1 MALGSQLG
9 GAAQLLFS
17 PSPTPHVL
25 FPIVLK
31 LMAHESPQL
40 RDENVTPQKTEP
52 SRENILAGDGKKCW
66 GTESL
71 CCLA

>member
-25 FPIVLK
+25 FPNVLK

-40 RDENVTPQKTEP
+40 RDENVTPPKNGTKSGKHP
-52 SRENILAGDGKKCW
+52 GRGREEVLGN
-66 GTESL
+66 
-71 CCLA
+71 